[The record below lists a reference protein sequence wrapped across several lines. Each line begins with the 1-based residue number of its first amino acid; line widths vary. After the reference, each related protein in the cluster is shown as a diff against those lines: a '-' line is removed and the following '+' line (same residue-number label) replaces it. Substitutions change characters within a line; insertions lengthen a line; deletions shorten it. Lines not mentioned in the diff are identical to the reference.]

1 LEAAICAE
9 AGLFAGFVLG
19 EGIGDEAALD
29 EVGFG
34 DGAEVG
40 GFCQPVVE
48 GGAEFGEF
56 GGVVG

>member
-1 LEAAICAE
+1 ME
-9 AGLFAGFVLG
+9 AGLFALFVLG
-19 EGIGDEAALD
+19 EGVGDEGAFD

-34 DGAEVG
+34 NGAEVA

-56 GGVVG
+56 GGVIG